1 MQSEAISLVTVHSK
15 ELWLVE
21 ETYAT
26 VKPDS
31 RVASRGMKTYSES
44 RIELRN
50 LSSQF
55 LSSEQPCEPKSLDV
69 VLNITGVRK
78 SILGELMVA
87 VNLEAIWFEVWMQ
100 GAFVTVEMCVFC
112 GWWFSNQFDVM
123 SETSFSCDTVGHEGW
138 LAILS
143 SLLCPET
150 DWNIRIGQQGYVFIL
165 TDFKVMFVSF
175 LTSISV
181 LTANLRLG
189 KVEFL
194 K

>member
-1 MQSEAISLVTVHSK
+1 MFDVDWHLSSYVETDKQMAVQPCGILGKLWIVVQNEAISLVTVRSK

-21 ETYAT
+21 ENHAT

-69 VLNITGVRK
+69 ALKIAEVEK
-78 SILGELMVA
+78 PSE
-87 VNLEAIWFEVWMQ
+87 NLW
-100 GAFVTVEMCVFC
+100 
-112 GWWFSNQFDVM
+112 
-123 SETSFSCDTVGHEGW
+123 
-138 LAILS
+138 
-143 SLLCPET
+143 
-150 DWNIRIGQQGYVFIL
+150 
-165 TDFKVMFVSF
+165 
-175 LTSISV
+175 
-181 LTANLRLG
+181 LRLT
-189 KVEFL
+189 KRPFDSSFEW